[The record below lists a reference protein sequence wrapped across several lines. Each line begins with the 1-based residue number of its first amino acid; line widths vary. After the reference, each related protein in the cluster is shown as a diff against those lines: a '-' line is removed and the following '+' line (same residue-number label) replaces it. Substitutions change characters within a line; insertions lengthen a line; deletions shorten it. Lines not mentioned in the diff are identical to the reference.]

1 MAFGEDQEMTDFKF
15 ESQSATPRS
24 SIPTP
29 THKTFDSSTDPT
41 GLDDLLALEAI
52 VDRETLEKDFQKIET
67 QLKNDL
73 RLKERGHGTLR
84 ADATQ
89 IGSSGA
95 RGNMRRVLV
104 PKSASGSRSR
114 EMQTSNM
121 EVSEDP
127 LTHQAKTN
135 QGTASDRTDVEL
147 DADAMDLS

>member
-1 MAFGEDQEMTDFKF
+1 MAFGEDQEMKDFNF

-24 SIPTP
+24 FITTP
-29 THKTFDSSTDPT
+29 THKTSDSPTDPT

-52 VDRETLEKDFQKIET
+52 VDRETLEKDIKKIEA
-67 QLKNDL
+67 QLKDDL
-73 RLKERGHGTLR
+73 HLKERGHGALR

-104 PKSASGSRSR
+104 PKSASGSRLR
-114 EMQTSNM
+114 EMQTSKM
-121 EVSEDP
+121 EVSEYP

-135 QGTASDRTDVEL
+135 QGTASDRTAVEQE
-147 DADAMDLS
+147 ADAMDLS